1 MSDERQ
7 VYEQVVKPPKRCPKL
22 VRKRILF
29 IAAYILFFVAWI
41 PVAIYFPQAI
51 PAISVLDVSFTAA
64 LVMFTVHRLKP
75 EFEYELLGERLTVSE
90 IFGGRARKKR
100 LTLDV
105 RKITAVYSMKDGKNV
120 SVEVEKVYNAAFGRG
135 EGCFVALFD
144 DDGDASALFFEPSD
158 ELLKRICKFNR
169 RINFKP

>member
-1 MSDERQ
+1 MDAI
-7 VYEQVVKPPKRCPKL
+7 YEEVVKPPKRYAPL
-22 VRKRILF
+22 IRKRILF
-29 IAAYILFFVAWI
+29 VAAYVLFFAAWLPVVLYFPDAVFVIAA
-41 PVAIYFPQAI
+41 
-51 PAISVLDVSFTAA
+51 LDLSLTAA
-64 LVMFTVHRLKP
+64 LVLFTVHRLNP

-105 RKITAVYSMKDGKNV
+105 RKITAVYSMEDGKNV

-158 ELLKRICKFNR
+158 ELLKRMHKVNR